1 MHRISTLAVALTAIL
16 ATSGCIVVV
25 GDKDHDDDGVE
36 AGWISSYDEKAT
48 ARRES
53 NAALAELVSR
63 RLDELPAL
71 RSEDITVSASG
82 EVVTLFGRLDDFA
95 SLQQAVT
102 AAGEVDGVSRVVSR
116 ITLDMRT

>member
-1 MHRISTLAVALTAIL
+1 MHRITTLTVALAAML

-25 GDKDHDDDGVE
+25 GDKDHDDGVE

-53 NAALAELVSR
+53 NTALAELVSR
-63 RLDELPAL
+63 RLDEVPAL
-71 RSEDITVSASG
+71 QSEDITVSASG
-82 EVVTLFGRLDDFA
+82 EVVTLFGRLNDIT

-102 AAGEVDGVSRVVSR
+102 AASEVDGVARVVSR

>member
-1 MHRISTLAVALTAIL
+1 MHRIMTLAVVLSAML
-16 ATSGCIVVV
+16 AASGCIVVV
-25 GDKDHDDDGVE
+25 GDKDDDDGVE

-53 NAALAELVSR
+53 NSDLADRVSR
-63 RLDELPAL
+63 RLDALPAL
-71 RSEDITVSASG
+71 QAEDITVSASG
-82 EVVTLFGRLDDFA
+82 EVVTLFGRLDDFT